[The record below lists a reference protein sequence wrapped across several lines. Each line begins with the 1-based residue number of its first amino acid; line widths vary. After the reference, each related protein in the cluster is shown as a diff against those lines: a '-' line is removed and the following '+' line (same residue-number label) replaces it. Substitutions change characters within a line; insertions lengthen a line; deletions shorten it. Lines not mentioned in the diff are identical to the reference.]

1 MNSSTLCYV
10 LMKCLTSGHG
20 HLERSHTWAGLPLWI
35 FFCDGQ
41 LWQGL
46 GSSQAW
52 IWLWPTCPHGRGW
65 KGVTGDSLPVL
76 LSFIVLAMSPSC
88 QIYSVFKPDVLQFGG
103 NLKDHAFQ
111 PPHFDCTWLLDTP
124 EGFSPFLLSWDWDSA
139 WVEERWFLCHIYRA
153 LFLHTFS
160 PKPIMEL
167 PHLDT

>member
-1 MNSSTLCYV
+1 MPHQWTRAFGEV
-10 LMKCLTSGHG
+10 A
-20 HLERSHTWAGLPLWI
+20 HLGGTPPLDLFLWWTAVTGIRILPSLNLAMTDLPSWTGL
-35 FFCDGQ
+35 
-41 LWQGL
+41 
-46 GSSQAW
+46 
-52 IWLWPTCPHGRGW
+52 